1 MAYSYK
7 KVIKPK
13 PNKQSSSRGGKRAAK
28 SKPKPVDVNKR
39 KQEAHKN
46 WPWWIPK

>member
-1 MAYSYK
+1 MSSKYQ

-13 PNKQSSSRGGKRAAK
+13 SNKLSSSRGGKRAAK
-28 SKPKPVDVNKR
+28 TNASKTAKR
-39 KQEAHKN
+39 KKDVTKD